1 MNVLKALKTLRDNFN
16 CVLDDNV
23 PSPGRYDSF
32 GVNILNPTG
41 RKGAQIRMA
50 QLRFANVR
58 SNQSISIN
66 LYYDCETDNFFIRA
80 ATGRTFTDSEGE
92 ERIIMDS
99 DFYAKKSRN
108 KNEKGEYLFK
118 KTGQIITPE
127 EYRKL
132 PPKPVDRIETYAR
145 GYVCEIFRDYLSRCQ
160 YRITADQ
167 IKDPRPANDRDG
179 NSNNV
184 VRYDENQN
192 EYIVNQIN
200 SFVTGARGISSN
212 EESPNTSKQEEG
224 QEQATGTD
232 PL

>member
-1 MNVLKALKTLRDNFN
+1 MNVLSALKTLRDNFD

-50 QLRFANVR
+50 QLRFANLR
-58 SNQSISIN
+58 NNQAISIN

-80 ATGRTFTDSEGE
+80 ATGRTFTDSDGE

-108 KNEKGEYLFK
+108 KNDKGEYVFK
-118 KTGQIITPE
+118 KTNEIITPE

-132 PPKPVDRIETYAR
+132 PPKPIDRIETYAR
-145 GYVCEIFRDYLSRCQ
+145 GYVCEVFRDYLSRCQ
-160 YRITADQ
+160 YRIQASQ
-167 IKDPRPANDRDG
+167 IKDPRPAEDKNG
-179 NSNNV
+179 NSNDV
-184 VRYDENQN
+184 FRYNDTQN
-192 EYIVNQIN
+192 EYIATQIN
-200 SFVTGARGISSN
+200 SFVTGARGVSSN
-212 EESPNTSKQEEG
+212 EESPNTSNNDS

-232 PL
+232 A